1 MLGLA
6 PVVDF
11 DGTLARLDIAWQA
24 LRDRSSVVRI
34 DELWQRDTADVWL
47 DVTEAETRAAEIA
60 APLEAVVTHL
70 ERVEAIAVLTS
81 NAEASVRAF
90 LRRFPDLDR
99 RVVRVVGRETL
110 AGPKT
115 EFMVFERGYRQC
127 VAATADVRG
136 SQPVI
141 YVGDMDYELEFAR
154 RLGATA
160 VAVADL
166 EAEP

>member
-24 LRDRSSVVRI
+24 LRDRSGVVRI
-34 DELWQRDTADVWL
+34 DELWQRDTADVWH
-47 DVTEAETRAAEIA
+47 DITEAETRAAAIA
-60 APLEAVVTHL
+60 PPLEAVVVHL

-81 NAEASVRAF
+81 NSEASVSTF
-90 LRRFPDLDR
+90 LRRFPDLER
-99 RVVRVVGRETL
+99 RVIRIVGRETL

-115 EFMVFERGYRQC
+115 EFTVFERGYQEC
-127 VAATADVRG
+127 VAATADARG

-166 EAEP
+166 EVEP